1 MTAYVGRARVGHV
14 ARPPAAV
21 AERRRLAS
29 PRRAGRRSHPAGVLL
44 AGVLLAFMVG
54 LLYLAQ
60 TVQLAATN
68 YQVERLIAERDDI
81 ARQVRTL
88 ETTMLRWGAEP
99 LVLERGQQAGLDPL
113 GPRLRVPPR

>member
-14 ARPPAAV
+14 TRPV
-21 AERRRLAS
+21 EMEGRRRLAS
-29 PRRAGRRSHPAGVLL
+29 PRRAGRRSHPAGMLL
-44 AGVLLAFMVG
+44 AGVLLTLMLG

-68 YQVERLIAERDDI
+68 YQVDQLIAARDDI
-81 ARQVRTL
+81 ARQVRTQ

-113 GPRLRVPPR
+113 GARLRVPPR